1 MNKILTILIC
11 IAITGSVVYA
21 AEPVPAQSIP
31 DDPEA
36 AGQMLLQQSYQ
47 KTDMTEEEAKLKK
60 KEFEAKEKAELKELR
75 AIEKIQK
82 KKDKLQAKADKK
94 RQKAKEYEKKIQY
107 RLKKMEEK
115 KKELETLVDPDA
127 APAENASPQEKSVDK
142 DTAPQPVETQEN
154 SSDSTQ
160 DNSPNNNENPQAEN
174 HEAQM

>member
-82 KKDKLQAKADKK
+82 KKDKLQAKAEKK

-127 APAENASPQEKSVDK
+127 APAENASPQENSVDK

-160 DNSPNNNENPQAEN
+160 DNSPNNKENPQAEN